1 MAINE
6 ACQLWIE
13 QRITEELAERGDTGK
28 SLREIGRELAAEI
41 ERVFEAKVNP
51 DTLRKK
57 AERIEGGTNVPTGEN
72 PATTPVKPGD
82 SGDIYAP
89 EVVVRK
95 IDALVDKRR
104 MSIREAA
111 AVVADEYG
119 KRTDSV
125 RKTYA
130 REKERTNYEST
141 ASHAWQF
148 AEIAISQLGRIRED
162 DPGRPEAF
170 KKVKDWIDAQ
180 EDTHGDD

>member
-51 DTLRKK
+51 GTLFQKVRR
-57 AERIEGGTNVPTGEN
+57 ATDTNVSTAEN
-72 PATTPVKPGD
+72 PATTPVSTGD
-82 SGDIYAP
+82 SGDAYTP

-95 IDALVDKRR
+95 IDALVDKRKV
-104 MSIREAA
+104 SIREAA
-111 AVVADEYG
+111 AIVADEYG
-119 KRTDSV
+119 KKTDAV
-125 RKTYA
+125 RRTYA

-141 ASHAWQF
+141 ATQAWQF
-148 AEIAISQLGRIRED
+148 AEIAISQLGRIRKD
-162 DPGRPEAF
+162 DPGRPGAF

-180 EDTHGDD
+180 EDTNGDD